1 MSDYSSEMTKKK
13 PSSVRHTRSNQVA
26 RGQKQP
32 SMSPDEVT
40 VQRIKEVIHPAT
52 LAQVGYYQ
60 KLGLR
65 ERTLSLPIMVA
76 LVLSL
81 VWRQFASVNEALRV
95 MKTEGLLWSGPI
107 QVSQQALSQRLRTF
121 PAELFW
127 RILQDVLPVMHARW
141 HARTRPL
148 PTEIAWALQHYQQVL
163 AVDGSTLDALLRR
176 VGLLRDL
183 PEHPLAGRM
192 MSLLDVTSRLP
203 IHLWYTEDEQA
214 HDQSFWDEIHALLQP
229 GCLLLLDLG
238 FTNYHAYAK
247 LIGQQ
252 VTFVTRAKTN
262 AVFQVKQV
270 LHKSANLHDALILL
284 GQDQL
289 PMRLVEVRYQDKW
302 YRYLTNELDPQ
313 RLPPLYI
320 VALYWQRWR
329 IEDAYKSVKRLL
341 GLAYFWVGSINGIA
355 LQLWATWLMYS
366 VLVDLTDD
374 VADSLSV
381 PFNQVSLEMVYRS
394 LYFCTTAFQRGESD
408 DPVTYLADN
417 AKMLGLVKRKRKP
430 ESLRLL
436 NLTVL
441 EQP

>member
-1 MSDYSSEMTKKK
+1 MTKKK
-13 PSSVRHTRSNQVA
+13 PSSVRHTRANQVA
-26 RGQKQP
+26 RGEKAP
-32 SMSPDEVT
+32 TIAPDEAT
-40 VQRIKEVIHPAT
+40 RQRIQEVIHPAT
-52 LAQVGYYQ
+52 LAQVGHYQ
-60 KLGLR
+60 QLGLR
-65 ERTLSLPIMVA
+65 ERTLTLPVMVA

-81 VWRQFASVNEALRV
+81 VWRQFASVSEALRM

-107 QVSQQALSQRLRTF
+107 QVSQQALSERLRIF

-141 HARTRPL
+141 RERTRPL
-148 PTEIAWALQHYQQVL
+148 PAEIAWAVQHYQQVL
-163 AVDGSTLDALLRR
+163 AVDGSTLDALMRR
-176 VGLLRDL
+176 IGLLRDV

-192 MSLLDVTSRLP
+192 MALLDVTSRLP
-203 IHLWYTEDEQA
+203 VHLWYTDEEQS
-214 HDQSFWDEIHALLQP
+214 HDQRFWNQILAILQP
-229 GCLLLLDLG
+229 GSLLLLDLG

-262 AVFQVKQV
+262 AACQVQHV
-270 LHKSANLHDALILL
+270 LHQSATLRDAQILL
-284 GQDQL
+284 GKEQL
-289 PMRLVEVRYQDKW
+289 PMRLVEVQYQGVW
-302 YRYLTNELDPQ
+302 SRYLTSELDPL

-329 IEDAYKSVKRLL
+329 IEDAYKTVKRLL
-341 GLAYFWVGSINGIA
+341 GLAYFWVGSVNGIA
-355 LQLWATWLMYS
+355 LQLWATWLMYA
-366 VLVDLTDD
+366 VLVDLADD
-374 VADSLSV
+374 VADTLSV

-417 AKMLGLVKRKRKP
+417 AKLFGIVKRKRKP
-430 ESLRLL
+430 DALHLL

>member
-1 MSDYSSEMTKKK
+1 MTKKK

-32 SMSPDEVT
+32 SIAPDEVT
-40 VQRIKEVIHPAT
+40 LQRIQEVIHPAT
-52 LAQVGYYQ
+52 LAQVGHYQ
-60 KLGLR
+60 QLGLR
-65 ERTLSLPIMVA
+65 ERTLTLPVMVA

-81 VWRQFASVNEALRV
+81 VWRQFASVSEALRV
-95 MKTEGLLWSGPI
+95 MKTEGLLWSGPV
-107 QVSQQALSQRLRTF
+107 QVSQQALSERLRTF
-121 PAELFW
+121 PASLFW
-127 RILQDVLPVMHARW
+127 RILHDVLPVMRTRW
-141 HARTRPL
+141 QMRTRPL
-148 PTEIAWALQHYQQVL
+148 PTEIAWALQHYSQVL

-183 PEHPLAGRM
+183 PEHPLGGRM
-192 MSLLDVTSRLP
+192 MALLDVTSRLP
-203 IHLWYTEDEQA
+203 VHLWYTEDEQA
-214 HDQSFWDEIHALLQP
+214 HDQSFWDGIHALLQP
-229 GCLLLLDLG
+229 GSLLLLDLG
-238 FTNYHAYAK
+238 FTNYNAYAK

-262 AVFQVKQV
+262 AACQVQQV
-270 LHKSANLHDALILL
+270 LHQSANLRDALILL

-289 PMRLVEVRYQDKW
+289 PMRLVEVHYQAKW
-302 YRYLTNELDPQ
+302 YRYLTNERDPL

-329 IEDAYKSVKRLL
+329 IEDAYKTVKRLL

-355 LQLWATWLMYS
+355 LQLWATWLMYA
-366 VLVDLTDD
+366 VLVDLADD
-374 VADSLSV
+374 VAHTLSV

-394 LYFCTTAFQRGESD
+394 LYFCTTAFQRGEAD

-417 AKMLGLVKRKRKP
+417 AKLFGLVKRKRKP
-430 ESLRLL
+430 DALHLL